1 MATLKLLLISRKLLQ
16 NQGDNLAGD
25 VVYRL
30 LAGLHRRGV
39 SLLLTAP
46 APDAWK
52 PTRGDPD
59 TALALQGQIQQ
70 AVWEAGGEMDG
81 VYYVRRS
88 LFTQDRNRTGA
99 LSDILV
105 RYHLRADR
113 AALIS
118 SSTAFLKAAESLGIQ
133 CHHVNHDPGSKSS
146 LADLLEKIK

>member
-1 MATLKLLLISRKLLQ
+1 VAALKLLLISRKLLQ
-16 NQGDNLAGD
+16 DQDDDRPDDAVYRILAGF
-25 VVYRL
+25 
-30 LAGLHRRGV
+30 HRRGV
-39 SLLLTAP
+39 NLLLTAP

-59 TALALQGQIQQ
+59 TALALQGHIQN

-99 LSDILV
+99 LNDILG
-105 RYHLRADR
+105 RYHVKPDQ

-118 SSTAFLKAAESLGIQ
+118 SSSAFLKAAGTLGIQ
-133 CHHVNHDPGSKSS
+133 CHHVSHEAGSKSS
-146 LADLLEKIK
+146 LLNLLKKVK

>member
-1 MATLKLLLISRKLLQ
+1 MATLKLLLISLKLLQ
-16 NQGDNLAGD
+16 NQGDNPTGD

-99 LSDILV
+99 LNDILL
-105 RYHLRADR
+105 RYHLKAGR

-118 SSTAFLKAAESLGIQ
+118 SSSAFLKAAESLGIQ
-133 CHHVNHDPGSKSS
+133 SHYVGHEPGAKSS
-146 LADLLEKIK
+146 LADLLKSLK